1 MKDKIIKE
9 LYKLS
14 VKAYKNKE
22 IPISAVILKDNK
34 IIAKAHNKKNISN
47 NALLHA
53 EILCLQKAYKKL
65 KRWNL
70 NDCVMYVILHSIAT
84 VIENTDKTSVVMAL
98 NDINETLAKLKTG
111 AKDEK
116 DALIEQ
122 AVKTV
127 AEMQDKQ

>member
-1 MKDKIIKE
+1 MIIFG
-9 LYKLS
+9 
-14 VKAYKNKE
+14 AYQCFIIGNY
-22 IPISAVILKDNK
+22 SGSILGAMPG
-34 IIAKAHNKKNISN
+34 IAMAIGG
-47 NALLHA
+47 LVF
-53 EILCLQKAYKKL
+53 IFFGY
-65 KRWNL
+65 
-70 NDCVMYVILHSIAT
+70 VMYVILHSIAT